1 MNKREV
7 ACMNQQLINTF
18 FVVLDNKNSLV
29 YNLYFKNA
37 LYSLECKKHTMEK
50 PNERNYYYLE
60 NFTEDEGEAEYFFH
74 RITEGR
80 VYPIHVQDIA
90 LDMF

>member
-7 ACMNQQLINTF
+7 AYMNQKLINSF
-18 FVVLDNKNSLV
+18 YVLLNNTDSLV

-37 LYSLECKKHTMEK
+37 LYSLECKKQTMEK
-50 PNERNYYYLE
+50 PNERNCYYLE
-60 NFTEDEGEAEYFFH
+60 EFTEDEGEAEYFFH

-80 VYPIHVQDIA
+80 VYPIHVRDIA